1 MLLKYV
7 VLSILI
13 AVVSSKSDSFH
24 EELLLKPLDNGKVY
38 TYFQFTTLWNKS
50 IETGN
55 FDHCHLFPHA
65 LVEIIQTY
73 EVQEIHISLTEG
85 LWKHRYWGY
94 SIAEAPPGAELWVW
108 FKPGTVNIDK
118 KWKGLTAALS
128 GLLCASFNFID
139 QVNSVCP
146 KLSFRPKGIESQQ
159 PLNTSRLRY
168 ATLPR
173 EIVCT
178 ENLTPWKKLLPCDSN
193 KGISSLLNA
202 RYIHNTNY
210 HSIGVHFRQI
220 CANGDCTKT
229 KIELQQTV
237 SLVYDLVILGGS
249 LNEWSVRKLFGIG
262 FFGAC
267 PVADSTDIFIDI
279 SDDNT
284 ELQQNPDEILT
295 IVKGGQII
303 KYAVFNL
310 ESFSNL
316 YVKNIQQK
324 LPPRTPILHA
334 NRYIKEYGKEIGGIV
349 TKIYNNHREPIDV
362 IYFENIPWFVPIYYH
377 TLKITSGSRIIKPKK
392 THYIPGKI
400 RTRPY
405 YLEVAFTLPPRSV
418 TEISIDF
425 DYMFLKWQEYPPDA
439 NHGFYVGSAVITA
452 ALPYARNY
460 YSLPRTV
467 SLIRESFNVS
477 HSDGYIVQLRTESF
491 ILSLPT
497 PDFSMPYNVICLSC
511 TVVALAFGPIHN
523 ITTKRLRL
531 SKQTNKSKLKMLFD
545 LKFLFSNLKML
556 LDFKFLF
563 GKLKTLFSKIFFL
576 RRSTDSSPK
585 VITEKKE

>member
-1 MLLKYV
+1 MELRKNKFVLRRSNKFTMILKCII
-7 VLSILI
+7 LSIIFDVAL
-13 AVVSSKSDSFH
+13 SESDSFH

-38 TYFQFTTLWNKS
+38 SYFQFTTLWNKS
-50 IETGN
+50 LETNQYG
-55 FDHCHLFPHA
+55 HCHLFPHA
-65 LVEIIQTY
+65 LMEIIQTY
-73 EVQEIHISLTEG
+73 EVQELHISLTEG
-85 LWKHRYWGY
+85 QWKHRYWGY
-94 SIAEAPPGAELWVW
+94 AIVEAPPGAELWVW
-108 FKPGTVNIDK
+108 FKPNTRNIDE

-139 QVNSVCP
+139 SVNSVSP
-146 KLSFRPKGIESQQ
+146 RLSFRPKGIESEM
-159 PLNTSRLRY
+159 PLNSERLRY

-193 KGISSLLNA
+193 KGLSTLLNA

-210 HSIGVHFRQI
+210 HSVGVHYRQI
-220 CANGDCTKT
+220 CANDGCSKT

-237 SLVYDLVILGGS
+237 SLVYDLVILTS
-249 LNEWSVRKLFGIG
+249 SIKEWSIRKLFGIG
-262 FFGAC
+262 LFGSC
-267 PVADSTDIFIDI
+267 PVAQDSNIYVDI
-279 SDDNT
+279 SDNNFELVQPPDN
-284 ELQQNPDEILT
+284 ILT
-295 IVKGGQII
+295 NVRGGQIT
-303 KYAVFNL
+303 KYAVYDFKNINNL
-310 ESFSNL
+310 S
-316 YVKNIQQK
+316 VKNIRNNYQSK
-324 LPPRTPILHA
+324 SPILHA
-334 NRYIKEYGKEIGGIV
+334 NRYIRDYGKEVGGIV
-349 TKIYNNHREPIDV
+349 TKIYNNHREPIDI
-362 IYFENIPWFVPIYYH
+362 IYFENIPWFVPVYYH
-377 TLKITSGSRIIKPKK
+377 TLKIVNGNNVIKPKQ

-452 ALPYARNY
+452 SLPYARNY

-467 SLIRESFNVS
+467 SLIKNCFNVTD
-477 HSDGYIVQLRTESF
+477 SDGYIVQLRTESF

-531 SKQTNKSKLKMLFD
+531 SKKVNKSKLKMLLD
-545 LKFLFSNLKML
+545 LKFFS
-556 LDFKFLF
+556 
-563 GKLKTLFSKIFFL
+563 FL
-576 RRSTDSSPK
+576 RLRSKTSEQQEESNR
-585 VITEKKE
+585 